1 MTVVPLS
8 VISNWEK
15 QIEEHCVRGV
25 LSACVYYGA
34 TRNMTPQQLMKYDMV
49 ITTYQ
54 VVSGD
59 ADFSTVTH
67 HGIDGEGPE
76 KKKKKSGEGLFEV
89 KWKVRVW
96 RFNAHI

>member
-15 QIEEHCVRGV
+15 QIDEHCVRGT

-34 TRNMTPQQLMKYDMV
+34 TRNMTPQQLMRHDIV

-59 ADFSTVTH
+59 ADFSTIMQ
-67 HGIDGEGPE
+67 HGIEGGGPA
-76 KKKKKSGEGLFEV
+76 KKKKKSERGLFDV
-89 KWKVRVW
+89 KWKVRM
-96 RFNAHI
+96 